1 VQVASIFRTLTVI
14 FAALLLSFA
23 ANASD
28 YAQWLSEAYPADGPG
43 AAAIVVKDGEVL
55 YRDASGMADMELSV
69 PLSADNVFRI
79 GSISKQFT
87 AAAILLLEEQE
98 KLSVSDDINTYLPDF
113 PTHGHTITI
122 EHLLTHSSGIFNYTN
137 IPGYFDGVAI
147 RKDVTT
153 EELIAVFANLPMD
166 FAPDDEFRYS
176 NSGYVLLGAI
186 IEEVS
191 GQSYADF
198 MQTEVF
204 DRLELQNTSHGGLQL
219 VPGRVHGYA
228 GTPGKYENAGFLSM
242 TQPHGAGALLSTVDD
257 MAKWAKALFGG
268 EFLTKASLDKMTAE
282 HKLHNGEY
290 TGYGYGLV
298 VGERFGKQE
307 IWHNGGI
314 HGFASSGIWIPEQEI
329 YVVVLSNSE
338 DISPGYIA
346 AQMAFDAAGA
356 EYPHFTAIA
365 LDTKITSDYLGVYR
379 INDQDTRSVTAEDGH
394 LYTQHS
400 RGSRSEIF
408 AHDED
413 AFFYPNSFTHLT
425 FDRDSNG
432 RVVSMSVYQ
441 GGADTGEPAERISD
455 SADDK

>member
-1 VQVASIFRTLTVI
+1 MKVASIVRTLTI
-14 FAALLLSFA
+14 ILATALLSFA

-28 YAQWLSEAYPADGPG
+28 YEQWLSEAYPANGPG
-43 AAAIVVKDGEVL
+43 AAAIVVRDGEVL
-55 YRDASGMADMELSV
+55 YRGASGMADMELSV

-87 AAAILLLEEQE
+87 AAAILLLEEQG
-98 KLSVSDDINTYLPDF
+98 KLSVADDINTYLTDY

-122 EHLLTHSSGIFNYTN
+122 EHLLTHSSGIFCYTD
-137 IPGYFDGVAI
+137 IPGYWDGVAI

-166 FAPDDEFRYS
+166 FAPGDEFRYS

-228 GTPGKYENAGFLSM
+228 GTPGEYKNAGFLSM
-242 TQPHGAGALLSTVDD
+242 TQAHGAGALLSTVDD
-257 MAKWAKALFGG
+257 MAKWTKALFGG
-268 EFLTKASLDKMTAE
+268 EFLSKASLDTMTAE
-282 HKLHNGEY
+282 YELNNGEY

-298 VGERFGKQE
+298 IGERFGKEE
-307 IWHNGGI
+307 ISHNGGI
-314 HGFASSGIWIPEQEI
+314 NGFATSGIWIPEQKI

-338 DISPGYIA
+338 DISPGFVA
-346 AQMAFDAAGA
+346 ARMAFDAAGA
-356 EYPHFTAIA
+356 NYPRFTAI
-365 LDTKITSDYLGVYR
+365 DIEPEKIPDYLGVYR

-400 RGSRSEIF
+400 RGSRSEIL

-413 AFFYPNSFTHLT
+413 AFFYPNSFTYLT
-425 FDRDSNG
+425 FDRDLSG
-432 RVVSMSVYQ
+432 RVVSMSVHH